1 MDRIIQTQDNKYL
14 RAEEMKKYLLEIAEQ
29 MEPGD
34 CLILIT
40 RKGYW
45 DYKVLIE
52 QELQEK
58 IGKKI
63 YVFSDRYLTKCLD
76 FSVFA
81 AGESGKPK
89 RIIIFDDTM
98 NSGVNLFFYY
108 AYFRKKVQGLM
119 GELKEIIP
127 VTYAL
132 NVEYEFE
139 NNSSLMI
146 REYSRLCREEEWN
159 EERKAEAINVITD
172 FNKVL
177 QWKVRLTSESITEIR
192 NKEIVMFQEH
202 LSPMVVDL
210 PIASCM
216 KINGK
221 NTIPAY
227 MNHKDA
233 LGIEMTDAQFEKLK
247 SGNEKWEY
255 VENHF
260 SQQGI
265 EADCSYFQFKENVV
279 WGDAG
284 KILHDCIV
292 KCEYK
297 RMDTGK
303 VRLVFVPFA
312 IMKSM
317 TFSDVV
323 SYFFK
328 LLDGTSYYEEIYDYF
343 GCPNLEVDEMP
354 YNERVLDTM
363 KKNHNLCRNMY
374 RTIIFYFSYFIF
386 QHFKEYVSECAE
398 IEMDFDWDFM
408 KDSFSE
414 SFIRS
419 FKETCEDSS
428 YDISEFI
435 FRFWCLPEAQEVDPV
450 DIKIPENKQ
459 KRKADETSMIRMLDE
474 RLLEGKNVVDGHLR
488 QRVYTIETMLY
499 EFEKAYLFQSQQEKQ
514 KLTTK
519 IITSMLETSRFGN
532 EIYVDNEDMI
542 IYRGFR
548 YGENSELL
556 FLPGMEYFYAYIY
569 AFYYYVGKENYS
581 QLYAEFIDNVKTL
594 FQKENYIGTLI
605 EQDIF
610 EFLKKYFG
618 KLNRK
623 NVEESI
629 MNKFFVLKADRKK
642 KGITMN
648 TFVKR
653 VFAQVKNWI

>member
-1 MDRIIQTQDNKYL
+1 MQTQDNKYL
-14 RAEEMKKYLLEIAEQ
+14 RVEEMKNYLLEIVNRK

-58 IGKKI
+58 VGKKI

-81 AGESGKPK
+81 VGETESPK
-89 RIIIFDDTM
+89 RIVIFDDTM

-108 AYFRKKVQGLM
+108 AYFRKKAQGVL
-119 GELKEIIP
+119 GEFREIIP

-139 NNSSLMI
+139 NESSLMI

-159 EERKAEAINVITD
+159 EAKRAEAVKVITD

-177 QWKVRLTSESITEIR
+177 QWKIRLTSESIAEIR
-192 NKEIVMFQEH
+192 NEEIAMFQKH

-216 KINGK
+216 KINGR
-221 NTIPAY
+221 NTLPAY

-233 LGIEMTDAQFEKLK
+233 VGIEMTTAQFEKMK
-247 SGNEKWEY
+247 AGNEQWEY

-260 SQQGI
+260 KQQGI
-265 EADCSYFQFKENVV
+265 DVDCSYFQFRESTSWGETKNV
-279 WGDAG
+279 
-284 KILHDCIV
+284 LHDGIV

-297 RMDTGK
+297 EIDDGK

-317 TFSDVV
+317 TFCDVIR
-323 SYFFK
+323 YFFE
-328 LLDGTSYYEEIYDYF
+328 LLDGTSYSREIYDFF
-343 GCPNLEVDEMP
+343 GCPDLEVEKMP
-354 YNERVLDTM
+354 YDERVLDTM

-386 QHFKEYVSECAE
+386 LNFKEYVKECAE
-398 IEMDFDWDFM
+398 IEIDFDWEFM

-414 SFIRS
+414 SFIES
-419 FKETCEDSS
+419 FKETCENPE
-428 YDISEFI
+428 YNIPEFI
-435 FRFWCLPEAQEVDPV
+435 FRFWCLPEIQEIDPV

-459 KRKADETSMIRMLDE
+459 KKKADETSMVRMLDE
-474 RLLEGKNVVDGHLR
+474 RLLEGKNVIDGSLR

-499 EFEKAYLFQSQQEKQ
+499 EFEKAYLFQSKQEEQ

-532 EIYVDNEDMI
+532 EIYVDNEDMV

-581 QLYAEFIDNVKTL
+581 RLYRDFIDQVKIL

-605 EQDIF
+605 EQEIF
-610 EFLKKYFG
+610 EFLRKYFG
-618 KLNRK
+618 NLNKK
-623 NVEESI
+623 NVEELI
-629 MNKFFVLKADRKK
+629 MNKFFVLKRDESE
-642 KGITMN
+642 KGAAMN
-648 TFVKR
+648 AFVKR
-653 VFAQVKNWI
+653 VFNQVKHWI

>member
-1 MDRIIQTQDNKYL
+1 MQTQDNKYL
-14 RAEEMKKYLLEIAEQ
+14 RVEEMKNYLLEIVNQ
-29 MEPGD
+29 KLEPED

-45 DYKVLIE
+45 NYKVLIE

-63 YVFSDRYLTKCLD
+63 CVFSDRYLTKCLD

-81 AGESGKPK
+81 AGETESPK

-98 NSGVNLFFYY
+98 NSGANLFFYY
-108 AYFRKKVQGLM
+108 AYFRKKVQ
-119 GELKEIIP
+119 ELVGKFKEIIP

-132 NVEYEFE
+132 NVEYKFE
-139 NNSSLMI
+139 NESSLMI

-159 EERKAEAINVITD
+159 EEKRTEAINVITD

-177 QWKVRLTSESITEIR
+177 QWKIRLTSESIAEIR
-192 NKEIVMFQEH
+192 NQEIGLFQDH

-216 KINGK
+216 KKDGK
-221 NTIPAY
+221 YTLPAY

-233 LGIEMTDAQFEKLK
+233 VGIEVTTVQFEKMK
-247 SGNEKWEY
+247 VGNEQWEY
-255 VENHF
+255 VENQF
-260 SQQGI
+260 KQQGI
-265 EADCSYFQFKENVV
+265 DADCSYFQFKESVA
-279 WGDAG
+279 WGGARDV
-284 KILHDCIV
+284 LHDCIV

-297 RMDTGK
+297 KTDDGK
-303 VRLVFVPFA
+303 IRLVFVPFA

-317 TFSDVV
+317 TFRDVV
-323 SYFFK
+323 SYFFE
-328 LLDGTSYYEEIYDYF
+328 LLDGTSYSREIYDFF
-343 GCPNLEVDEMP
+343 GCPDLEMDEMS
-354 YNERVLDTM
+354 YDNRVMDMM

-386 QHFKEYVSECAE
+386 LHFKMYVKECAE
-398 IEMDFDWDFM
+398 IEIDFDWEFM

-414 SFIRS
+414 NFIKS
-419 FKETCEDSS
+419 FKETCEDSH
-428 YDISEFI
+428 YDISEFV
-435 FRFWCLPEAQEVDPV
+435 FRFWCLPEAQEIDPV

-459 KRKADETSMIRMLDE
+459 KKKADETSMVRMLDE
-474 RLLEGKNVVDGHLR
+474 RLLEGKNVVDGSLR

-499 EFEKAYLFQSQQEKQ
+499 EFEKAYLFQSKQEEQ

-519 IITSMLETSRFGN
+519 IIISMLETSRFGN
-532 EIYVDNEDMI
+532 EIYVDNKDMV

-569 AFYYYVGKENYS
+569 AFYYYAGKENYS
-581 QLYAEFIDNVKTL
+581 QLYVEFINQVKTL

-610 EFLKKYFG
+610 EFLRKYFG
-618 KLNRK
+618 NLNRE
-623 NVEESI
+623 NVEELI
-629 MNKFFVLKADRKK
+629 MNKFFVLKFDGSE
-642 KGITMN
+642 KGTAMN
-648 TFVKR
+648 AFVKR
-653 VFAQVKNWI
+653 VFNQVKNWM